1 MYGQLWLWIA
11 PEKRESGLPIY
22 SLSCANCSAPLEI
35 GSDTERFICAHCGS
49 AQILER
55 QGGIIS
61 LKKVE
66 NSLHAIQRG
75 TDRTAAE
82 LAIPRLTQEKQQ
94 ILALRAQALE
104 AHQKKRAHARGRRLT
119 LAGISFLVLL
129 LAGPTAINQIKMTAL
144 NTALTLAWML
154 SLIVIPV
161 LVFLKTRMPRSTSAQ
176 QVISDYDAQLASIE
190 AHLQANRAIVST
202 LPS

>member
-11 PEKRESGLPIY
+11 RE
-22 SLSCANCSAPLEI
+22 
-35 GSDTERFICAHCGS
+35 
-49 AQILER
+49 
-55 QGGIIS
+55 
-61 LKKVE
+61 
-66 NSLHAIQRG
+66 
-75 TDRTAAE
+75 
-82 LAIPRLTQEKQQ
+82 
-94 ILALRAQALE
+94 
-104 AHQKKRAHARGRRLT
+104 
-119 LAGISFLVLL
+119 
-129 LAGPTAINQIKMTAL
+129 NQIKMTAI

-161 LVFLKTRMPRSTSAQ
+161 LVFLKTRVPRSTSAQ

>member
-1 MYGQLWLWIA
+1 MYGQLWFWIA
-11 PEKRESGLPIY
+11 PEKREGGLPIY

-55 QGGIIS
+55 AGGIIS
-61 LKKVE
+61 LRKVE

-82 LAIPRLTQEKQQ
+82 LAIPRLTQEREKL
-94 ILALRAQALE
+94 LALRAQSLE
-104 AHQKKRAHARGRRLT
+104 AHRKRRVLRRGLRWRRT
-119 LAGISFLVLL
+119 GISFLALFLTGPAAISQVK
-129 LAGPTAINQIKMTAL
+129 LAFLAN
-144 NTALTLAWML
+144 ALTIAWWL
-154 SLIVIPV
+154 SLIVVPI
-161 LVFLKTRMPRSTSAQ
+161 LVFRMTRIPINTEAQ
-176 QVISDYDAQLASIE
+176 IIGDYDAQLASVD
-190 AHLQANRAIVST
+190 AHLRANHAIVST